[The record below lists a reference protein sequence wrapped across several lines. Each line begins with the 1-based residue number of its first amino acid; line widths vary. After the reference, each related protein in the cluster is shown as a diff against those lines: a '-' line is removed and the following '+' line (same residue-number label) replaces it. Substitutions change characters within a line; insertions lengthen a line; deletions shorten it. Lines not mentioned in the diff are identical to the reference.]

1 MVIIA
6 SLLHFTVFIV
16 EKCANVIIKHRNK
29 RKMTSLFV
37 LPNTN
42 LSTTLTRKW
51 KYIQE
56 FWYPAIYGW
65 LNILSSILIKVQYI
79 LFKSVVREHWK
90 ILRQQSNF
98 SDIQFFLEHKHM
110 INTCIPVSTSNSFL
124 MHRCDD
130 LTMCQLY
137 HEILPDY
144 CISQTVCDKKSSKQK
159 AYFSYNSFLT
169 FFFIYY
175 SGATG
180 PFNPSHPII

>member
-51 KYIQE
+51 KYT
-56 FWYPAIYGW
+56 G
-65 LNILSSILIKVQYI
+65 ILISNHIWMVKYPIIYFDQSTVH
-79 LFKSVVREHWK
+79 FKSVVREHWK
-90 ILRQQSNF
+90 ILSLLSNF
-98 SDIQFFLEHKHM
+98 LDIQLFLGHKHM

-124 MHRCDD
+124 MHRCDN

-175 SGATG
+175 R
-180 PFNPSHPII
+180 